1 MPRVF
6 SVVNSKGGV
15 GKSTLSIIL
24 AQFLQGEGVSVA
36 LCDMDTE
43 QGSTSALAG
52 NIPVVIF
59 DEIPDSDYQ
68 LVIIDN
74 PPYLADRM
82 PEVYAL
88 SDFVLVPTLPSII
101 DAMAVRQVIAEI
113 VDSGAPYG
121 LVLNRVKPGTLLT
134 SQIREELVKM
144 GFSVLKS
151 ELIDRVSY
159 QRAIIRKS
167 LQATE
172 DEKMIAEV
180 SRLSGEIFR
189 LLTVR

>member
-1 MPRVF
+1 M
-6 SVVNSKGGV
+6 
-15 GKSTLSIIL
+15 
-24 AQFLQGEGVSVA
+24 A
-36 LCDMDTE
+36 
-43 QGSTSALAG
+43 
-52 NIPVVIF
+52 
-59 DEIPDSDYQ
+59 
-68 LVIIDN
+68 
-74 PPYLADRM
+74 
-82 PEVYAL
+82 EVYAL

-113 VDSGAPYG
+113 IDSGAPYG

-134 SQIREELVKM
+134 SQIREQLVKM
-144 GFSVLKS
+144 GFNVLKS
-151 ELIDRVSY
+151 ELVDRVSY

-189 LLTVR
+189 LLTVRR